1 MGALVNSII
10 EEAKKLNKTIV
21 LPEGNDKRVLEAAKV
36 ISEKKIAKIVLV
48 GKKEE
53 IEKVIGSC
61 DNLGITV
68 IDPNSYEK
76 KDELCQMLYELRK
89 EKGMTL
95 EDATKLILNNPL
107 YFGAML
113 VKIGVVDGMV
123 GGACH
128 STGDL
133 LRPALQII
141 KTQKGVKTV
150 SSVFLMDMENTQ
162 WKRDKVLVFGDCAV
176 NIDPSSE
183 QLKDIAISSFESA
196 KAIAN
201 IKEPRVAM
209 LSFSTK
215 GSAKHDNASKVIS
228 AVEMVKQAR
237 EDIVVDGEI
246 QFDAAVV
253 PSVQE
258 LKAPN
263 SPLKG
268 MANVFIF
275 PDLQSGNIGY
285 KLVQRLA
292 GAEAIGPIC
301 QGFAKPVN
309 DLSRGCSA
317 EDIVSVVAITAL
329 QTKI

>member
-1 MGALVNSII
+1 MGALVKSII
-10 EEAKKLNKTIV
+10 EEAKKLNKSIV
-21 LPEGNDKRVLEAAKV
+21 LPEGNDKRVLEAAKI
-36 ISEKKIAKIVLV
+36 ISENKIARITLI
-48 GKKEE
+48 GNKEE
-53 IEKVIGSC
+53 IEKEIGSC
-61 DNLGITV
+61 DKLSIEV
-68 IDPNSYEK
+68 INPSTYSK
-76 KDELCQMLYELRK
+76 KDELIQMLYDLRK
-89 EKGMTL
+89 EKGMTV

-113 VKIGVVDGMV
+113 VKIGKVDGMV

-141 KTQKGVKTV
+141 KTKKGVKTV

-162 WKRDKVLVFGDCAV
+162 WKKDKVLVFGDCAV
-176 NIDPSSE
+176 NIDPTSQ
-183 QLKDIAISSFESA
+183 QLKDIAISSYESS

-201 IKEPRVAM
+201 IENPKVAM

-215 GSAKHDNASKVIS
+215 GSAKHENATKVID
-228 AVEMVKQAR
+228 AVNLVKDER
-237 EDIVVDGEI
+237 KDIIIDGEI

-253 PSVQE
+253 SSVQK

-263 SPLKG
+263 SPLEG
-268 MANVFIF
+268 NANVFIF

-309 DLSRGCSA
+309 DLSRGCSS